1 MKNLQ
6 AINTEMILK
15 IQEQAEKLA
24 FYENLHSPSIYKEHS
39 NTPKKDKPCKKDFL
53 SSKEGTLFLS
63 SLMNVMITS
72 EDKSISFFCKF
83 NREFC

>member
-39 NTPKKDKPCKKDFL
+39 NTPKKGKPCKKDFL
-53 SSKEGTLFLS
+53 SSKEGSRFKK
-63 SLMNVMITS
+63 NS
-72 EDKSISFFCKF
+72 EVPIPHTARC
-83 NREFC
+83 RV